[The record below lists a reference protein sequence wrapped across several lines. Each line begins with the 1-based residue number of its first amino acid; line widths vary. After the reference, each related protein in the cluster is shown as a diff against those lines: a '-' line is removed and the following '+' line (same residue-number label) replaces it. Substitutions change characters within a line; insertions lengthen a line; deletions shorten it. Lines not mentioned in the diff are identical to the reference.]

1 MNWATARSSRRRVPC
16 QSRRFITC
24 IASFAASNTHRAPH
38 FPSCSPMGCPGN
50 THGLEAWGNYQVS
63 EWWRMSAGGNWLH
76 ENLRYSPFSSA
87 IGGIALAGDDPSYQV
102 ALRSTMTF
110 VRDVL
115 LYLDLR
121 HIGAL
126 PSPASPS
133 YTELNA
139 HVSWTA
145 SRAITWSLTG
155 SNLIHPHHLEFG
167 TTAAPLQLGATGVE
181 SGRNVFFEMQS
192 RF

>member
-1 MNWATARSSRRRVPC
+1 
-16 QSRRFITC
+16 
-24 IASFAASNTHRAPH
+24 
-38 FPSCSPMGCPGN
+38 MGLP
-50 THGLEAWGNYQVS
+50 EAWGNYQVS

-76 ENLRYSPFSSA
+76 ENLRFDPGSDY
-87 IGGIALAGDDPSYQV
+87 IGGIALAGDDPSYQI

-110 VRDVL
+110 ALGRVAVL
-115 LYLDLR
+115 GSASYR
-121 HIGAL
+121 RVARV
-126 PSPASPS
+126 PPSPS

-145 SRAITWSLTG
+145 SRAMTLALTG

-181 SGRNVFFEMQS
+181 SGRSVFLEVQS